1 MAALMSFRSALAIL
15 AFAVAA
21 LLATER
27 ANAEATACTGSNMLP
42 ALESDPAL
50 AQQMRA
56 EAAETVNGKG
66 LLWKI
71 EREGA
76 TPSFLFGTMHV
87 TDPRVTSLTP
97 AARSAFDAA
106 GTVVIETTE
115 VMDQKKMLA
124 SLMQTP
130 ELTMFVD
137 DRTLT
142 SLLTVEDAD
151 VLNNALEARGISLA
165 SVSKMKPWMLSAM
178 LALPVCE
185 LARKAD
191 GAAVLDVKL
200 AQDAL
205 AAGKNLEGLETAVA
219 QLEAMASLPM
229 EFHMKGLIDTAKLG
243 DRIEDVTETMIIL
256 YQNENTGMFWPLFR
270 AAMPGEEA
278 KESGYAAFEE
288 AMVTTRNRKMVEKA
302 APILERGGAF
312 IAIGALHLP
321 GQDGLVELIRREGYN
336 VSRVK

>member
-1 MAALMSFRSALAIL
+1 MAAVVKLRSALFVL

-21 LLATER
+21 LLATGR
-27 ANAEATACTGSNMLP
+27 ANAEAIACTGSNMLP
-42 ALESDPAL
+42 TLKSDPAIAEKL
-50 AQQMRA
+50 NA
-56 EAAETVNGKG
+56 EAAETVNGNG

-71 EREGA
+71 ERKGA

-124 SLMQTP
+124 GLMQTP

-137 DRTLT
+137 DRTLN
-142 SLLTVEDAD
+142 SLLTAEDAG
-151 VLNNALEARGISLA
+151 VLNKALEARGISLA

-200 AQDAL
+200 ARDAL
-205 AAGKNLEGLETAVA
+205 AAGKNLEGLETAA
-219 QLEAMASLPM
+219 MQLKAMASLPM
-229 EFHMKGLIDTAKLG
+229 EFHMQGLIDTAKLG
-243 DRIEDVTETMIIL
+243 DRIEDVIETMIIL

-321 GQDGLVELIRREGYN
+321 GQDGLVELIRREGYS
-336 VSRVK
+336 VSRAK